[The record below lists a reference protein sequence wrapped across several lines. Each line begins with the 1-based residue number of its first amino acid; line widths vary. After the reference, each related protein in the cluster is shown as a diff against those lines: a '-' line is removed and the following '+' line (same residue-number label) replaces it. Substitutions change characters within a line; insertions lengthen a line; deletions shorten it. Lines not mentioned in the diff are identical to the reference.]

1 LNGQAPCPCGG
12 AEFGSCCG
20 SVLGGADARD
30 PEALMRS
37 RYTAFALGD
46 VRHLRD
52 TWWPR
57 TRPDDVGVDTD
68 TEWLGLTVE
77 ASSAAGD
84 EGRVSFRARWR
95 DRRTGESGT
104 LSEHSRFQRHSGR
117 WYYVEAV

>member
-1 LNGQAPCPCGG
+1 
-12 AEFGSCCG
+12 
-20 SVLGGADARD
+20 
-30 PEALMRS
+30 MRS

-68 TEWLGLTVE
+68 TDWLGLTME

-95 DRRTGESGT
+95 DRRSGEAGT
-104 LSEHSRFQRHSGR
+104 LSERSRFQRHSGR